1 MSEADLI
8 KSVRAELKR
17 LGGNN
22 VPFYEDI
29 IPNAK
34 PILGVRMKDL
44 RILAKR
50 LAKNNYREFLDS
62 NPADIFELEML
73 QALVIG
79 CARDDISVLLTYF
92 EAAAA
97 QLHDWGVCDSLCQN
111 FKIARKYRPE
121 VWERIS
127 RYFASSKEFE
137 VRTAAVMLLSHFLTG
152 NYIERVL
159 AVLNSLCT
167 EDYYASMG
175 VAWAV
180 SFAAVKFPERV
191 LQYLSSP
198 ECRLDKR
205 TFNKSV
211 QKICESYRVSAE
223 FKAAVKQLRR
233 T

>member
-1 MSEADLI
+1 MSETELI
-8 KSVRAELKR
+8 KSVRAELR
-17 LGGNN
+17 ALGGHN

-44 RILAKR
+44 RSLAKR
-50 LAKNNYREFLDS
+50 IAKGSCREFLDN

-79 CARDDISVLLTYF
+79 YARDDISVLLNYF
-92 EAAAA
+92 EKTVPR
-97 QLHDWGVCDSLCQN
+97 LHDWGVSDTLCQN
-111 FKIARKYRPE
+111 FKIAKKYRSE

-127 RYFASSKEFE
+127 RWFSSKKEFE
-137 VRTAAVMLLSHFLTG
+137 ARTAAVMLLSHFLTDE
-152 NYIERVL
+152 YIEKVL

-167 EDYYASMG
+167 EEYYASMG

-180 SFAAVKFPERV
+180 SFAAVKYPERT
-191 LQYLSSP
+191 LRFLSSP

-223 FKAAVKQLRR
+223 YKEAVKRLRR
-233 T
+233 A